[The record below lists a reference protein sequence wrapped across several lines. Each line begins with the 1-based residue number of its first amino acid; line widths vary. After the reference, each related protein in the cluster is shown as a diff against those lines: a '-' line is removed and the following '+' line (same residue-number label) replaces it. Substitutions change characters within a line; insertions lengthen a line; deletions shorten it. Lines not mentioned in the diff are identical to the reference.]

1 MLANAA
7 RHWWVL
13 VLEGVLGVIFGVLAL
28 LLPGV
33 TLLTLAYLFAAWAIV
48 SGVAALA
55 EGMRAADQRGRSWPF
70 AVTGVVSIV
79 AGILAALLPGP
90 TIAGLML
97 FLGAWLVVG
106 GVAQIWAA
114 YQIRQQIENE
124 WMIALFGALR
134 VVAGLVIL
142 AFPIVGALL
151 TVAYISWAA
160 IIAGGIAIAMGLRL
174 RGLRNTSLGRRTAA
188 AM

>member
-1 MLANAA
+1 MLASAA
-7 RHWWVL
+7 RQWWVF
-13 VLEGVLGVIFGVLAL
+13 VVEGVLGLIFGVLAL
-28 LLPGV
+28 LLPEV
-33 TLLTLAYLFAAWAIV
+33 TLVTLAYLFGAWAII
-48 SGVAALA
+48 SGVSALA
-55 EGMRAADQRGRSWPF
+55 EGMRVANERGRSWPF

-97 FLGAWLVVG
+97 FLGAWLLVG
-106 GVAQIWAA
+106 GVGEIWAA
-114 YQIRQQIENE
+114 YQIRRQIDNE
-124 WMIALFGALR
+124 WIIALVGVLR
-134 VVAGLVIL
+134 AVAGLVIL

-160 IIAGGIAIAMGLRL
+160 IIAGIFAIAMGLRL
-174 RGLRNTSLGRRTAA
+174 RALRDSPLGRAAA

>member
-1 MLANAA
+1 MLASAA
-7 RHWWVL
+7 RQWWVF
-13 VLEGVLGVIFGVLAL
+13 VLEGVLGLIFGVLAL

-33 TLLTLAYLFAAWAIV
+33 TLLTLAYLFAAWAII
-48 SGVAALA
+48 SGVSALA
-55 EGMRAADQRGRSWPF
+55 EGMRVAQQRGRSWPF
-70 AVTGVVSIV
+70 AATGVVSVV

-114 YQIRQQIENE
+114 YQIRKQIDNE
-124 WMIALFGALR
+124 WILSLMGALR
-134 VVAGLVIL
+134 AIVGLIIL

-160 IIAGGIAIAMGLRL
+160 IIAGIVAIAMGLRL
-174 RGLRNTSLGRRTAA
+174 RALRSSPLGRAA
-188 AM
+188 ATT

>member
-7 RHWWVL
+7 RQWWVF
-13 VLEGVLGVIFGVLAL
+13 VVEGVVGVIFGILAL
-28 LLPGV
+28 LLPDV
-33 TLLTLAYLFAAWAIV
+33 TLLTLAYLFAAWAII
-48 SGVAALA
+48 SGVTALA
-55 EGMRAADQRGRSWPF
+55 EGMRIAGQRGRSWPF
-70 AVTGVVSIV
+70 ALTGVVSIV

-114 YQIRQQIENE
+114 YQIRRQIDNE
-124 WMIALFGALR
+124 WIIALLGALR
-134 VVAGLVIL
+134 AVAGLIIL

-160 IIAGGIAIAMGLRL
+160 IIAGVIAVAMGLRL
-174 RGLRNTSLGRRTAA
+174 RGLRNSPLGRAA
-188 AM
+188 SGM